1 MFALAAAGV
10 VGVAL
15 LLTIGAASR
24 RISPVRLDTVETA
37 AQ

>member
-1 MFALAAAGV
+1 L

-15 LLTIGAASR
+15 LLSIGAAAR
-24 RISPVRLDTVETA
+24 RISPVRLETVEPA